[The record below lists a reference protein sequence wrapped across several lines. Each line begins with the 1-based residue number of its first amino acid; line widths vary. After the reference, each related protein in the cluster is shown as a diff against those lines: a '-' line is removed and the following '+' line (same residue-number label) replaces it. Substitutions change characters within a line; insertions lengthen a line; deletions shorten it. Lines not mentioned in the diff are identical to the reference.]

1 MQFFLKFCK
10 KTLDVPPP
18 YAIIRHKLLRRLTM
32 KLRKKI
38 LAAVAV
44 ATALVLGAASFVS
57 CSNGDDDD
65 EKSGGGFNAQQ
76 FTTQQ
81 IITITASPSVNK
93 GNEITVNYATSVN
106 LKGLFGVLCI
116 KGSDGS
122 YVIKKT
128 SFDGV
133 VGTIKITAGEAGK
146 YSARLYAFGE
156 DVASEADDEE
166 FFKPEQSAL
175 VTSMIPKAK
184 YYSNEITVTVTE
196 SQAGS

>member
-1 MQFFLKFCK
+1 
-10 KTLDVPPP
+10 
-18 YAIIRHKLLRRLTM
+18 M

-44 ATALVLGAASFVS
+44 TTALVLGAASFVS

-65 EKSGGGFNAQQ
+65 EKSGGGF
-76 FTTQQ
+76 TTQQ
-81 IITITASPSVNK
+81 IITITASPSVNE
-93 GNEITVNYATSVN
+93 GSEITVNYATSVN

-116 KGSDGS
+116 KASDGS

-133 VGTIKITAGEAGK
+133 VGTIKITARQAGK
-146 YSARLYAFGE
+146 YSARLYAFDE
-156 DVASEADDEE
+156 DVASGAEDEDDILSSEAA
-166 FFKPEQSAL
+166 Q

-196 SQAGS
+196 NQAGS

>member
-1 MQFFLKFCK
+1 
-10 KTLDVPPP
+10 
-18 YAIIRHKLLRRLTM
+18 M

-116 KGSDGS
+116 KGSDG

-133 VGTIKITAGEAGK
+133 VGTIKIKAEQAGK
-146 YSARLYAFGE
+146 YSARLYAFDE
-156 DVASEADDEE
+156 DVASNADDEDFIPLDKAAE
-166 FFKPEQSAL
+166 

>member
-1 MQFFLKFCK
+1 
-10 KTLDVPPP
+10 
-18 YAIIRHKLLRRLTM
+18 M

-44 ATALVLGAASFVS
+44 ATALVLGTASFVS

-65 EKSGGGFNAQQ
+65 EKNVGGFNAQQ

-81 IITITASPSVNK
+81 IITITASPSVNV
-93 GNEITVNYATSVN
+93 GSEITVNYATSVN

-116 KGSDGS
+116 KASDGS

-133 VGTIKITAGEAGK
+133 VGTIKIKAEQAGK
-146 YSARLYAFGE
+146 YSARLYAFDE
-156 DVASEADDEE
+156 DVASEADDEDYIPSSE
-166 FFKPEQSAL
+166 AAQ
-175 VTSMIPKAK
+175 VTSIIPKAK

>member
-1 MQFFLKFCK
+1 MQFFLKILQ

-18 YAIIRHKLLRRLTM
+18 YAIIRQKLLRRLTM

-65 EKSGGGFNAQQ
+65 EKNVGG

-81 IITITASPSVNK
+81 IITITALPSVNV
-93 GNEITVNYATSVN
+93 GSEITVNYATSVN

-116 KGSDGS
+116 KGSDG

-133 VGTIKITAGEAGK
+133 VGTIKIKAEQPGK
-146 YSARLYAFGE
+146 YSARLYAFDE
-156 DVASEADDEE
+156 DVASNADDED
-166 FFKPEQSAL
+166 FIPLDQSAL

>member
-1 MQFFLKFCK
+1 
-10 KTLDVPPP
+10 
-18 YAIIRHKLLRRLTM
+18 M

-65 EKSGGGFNAQQ
+65 EKSGGGF
-76 FTTQQ
+76 TTQQ
-81 IITITASPSVNK
+81 IITITASPSVNV

-184 YYSNEITVTVTE
+184 YYSNEIAVTVTE
-196 SQAGS
+196 NQAGS